1 MKRNNITVAPQ
12 TGNMDEMYDYWKE
25 DHFGNRDDFYDFMT
39 TPTPARALFLS
50 RCRLKDITFDGPVG
64 SGVYD
69 VR

>member
-1 MKRNNITVAPQ
+1 
-12 TGNMDEMYDYWKE
+12 MDEMYDYWKE